1 MNTLIKVFIM
11 ILNNFRL
18 KIILLA
24 LKEILVSKLIFILEE
39 NKIILMI
46 KNRNFNST

>member
-1 MNTLIKVFIM
+1 MNTLIIVFIL

-24 LKEILVSKLIFILEE
+24 LKDILVSKLIFILEE
-39 NKIILMI
+39 HKIILMI
-46 KNRNFNST
+46 KNRNFNTT